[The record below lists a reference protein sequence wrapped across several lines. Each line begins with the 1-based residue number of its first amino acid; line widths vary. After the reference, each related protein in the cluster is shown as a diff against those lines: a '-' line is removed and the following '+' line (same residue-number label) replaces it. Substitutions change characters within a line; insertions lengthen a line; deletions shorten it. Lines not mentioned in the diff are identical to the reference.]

1 MLRVGAD
8 SNNKAVFRAVCADG
22 DDGNGNEVNTE
33 FLGDRV
39 HRVNEEISKKIQS
52 VNKLH
57 FSDSTKSKLPMTKR
71 LDVLKYNFLLNGPQ
85 FFGFGLNPIK
95 KMLETMEGIER

>member
-1 MLRVGAD
+1 
-8 SNNKAVFRAVCADG
+8 
-22 DDGNGNEVNTE
+22 
-33 FLGDRV
+33 
-39 HRVNEEISKKIQS
+39 
-52 VNKLH
+52 
-57 FSDSTKSKLPMTKR
+57 MTKR